1 MTFTFKMSTTAAA
14 QSRALVLGRQ
24 LAAAPCSSRTST
36 SSSSSAASFSWAGLV
51 REQVVG
57 LQRPF
62 LVVRGA
68 GGFAACGYVNIEGA
82 AKVGDACATFTGVAT
97 HDDILDAQAVAV
109 TPQAAALGARAG
121 MRGRA
126 FLELVR
132 GSGGAVIPPTPAA
145 ELGRPIGSPAD
156 GAAPFDWSA
165 FECTS
170 VPGLKRPFLVIK
182 SARTGG
188 YAGCGYMSTPGATKC
203 GDAFALFHGV
213 SVHHDILD
221 AKVIE
226 VSQPAK
232 ALGARAGMRGRE
244 FLDLIR

>member
-1 MTFTFKMSTTAAA
+1 MSTSCTTGSSAA
-14 QSRALVLGRQ
+14 RTLVLGRQ
-24 LAAAPCSSRTST
+24 LAAAPCSSSIG
-36 SSSSSAASFSWAGLV
+36 SSAASFSWAGLV

-57 LQRPF
+57 LKRPF

-68 GGFAACGYVNIEGA
+68 GGFAACGYVNVEGA

-109 TPQAAALGARAG
+109 TPQAAALGARVG
-121 MRGRA
+121 MRGRE

-132 GSGGAVIPPTPAA
+132 GSGGAAIPPTPAA
-145 ELGRPIGSPAD
+145 ELGHPIGSPAD

-213 SVHHDILD
+213 STHHDILD

-226 VSQPAK
+226 VSEPAK
-232 ALGARAGMRGRE
+232 ALGAVPGQTGRE
-244 FLDLIR
+244 FLNLIR